1 MQQIIKPVAG
11 IFTYALGVGLI
22 GLLPALPSTLIIVII
37 GILSL
42 ILTVRTLF
50 SSRGLWPIATILLGA
65 SLGLFYGK
73 WLQATALPAE
83 CECRPLVIEGKVVS
97 LPIITS
103 KFSRFEFH
111 VTNGEFRKVVRKVR
125 LSWFAAPTME
135 ADQHWRLKVK
145 LRKPHG
151 FASLGTFDFEAWAA
165 REGIQGIGYVISGE
179 LLSPPGN
186 MTSLRQWLYNW
197 LESSALP
204 QTKGILKALLVGEK
218 SGITTEQWQRLN
230 ATGTTH
236 LVVISGLHIGLMA
249 LIGYWLT
256 LLLGRLGALP
266 LQSVPLPR
274 IAACVSLLLSVLYGS
289 LAGFGVPV
297 QRALVMT
304 IVAIVGPLVGMR
316 PSPLTLL
323 VVALAVVLTI
333 DPLAMTGS
341 GFWYSFMAV
350 AALVYG
356 MSGRYGYVS
365 QLKKL
370 LKPQWIVFCV
380 LTPLLFFNDQPV
392 SLFSVLINLFAIPFI
407 GLVIVPLLLISS
419 GFAGISYHISSAGLA
434 IIDQLLR
441 VFFHVLGYFSDFLMI
456 LPASSCPT
464 TLTVLLAVTGG
475 FLLISPL
482 PPSLKILSPFFI
494 LPWLLPV
501 DNNPEYGQAHVTVLD
516 VGQGLAVLV
525 RTHKHTLVYD
535 TGDAF
540 SETFNAA
547 ERVIMPYLR
556 QSGVSILDRIMISHG
571 DKDHSGGLGPLL
583 KRYDCSLISCGT
595 SIPGIKSPISQCT
608 KGQCWKWDGVD
619 FQVLA
624 GGGCWKKSN
633 DRSCVLKVT
642 AGKESM
648 LLTGDIS
655 NRVEAQLI
663 ASGQPLQSA
672 VLLAPHHGSYS
683 SSSTAFLRAVN
694 PKAVLFSS
702 GYNNKFGHPDKR
714 TVERVLSQGASS
726 WNTAL
731 HGSLSVVLG
740 SGSCNVSSYRC
751 NHRKYWWHEGL

>member
-1 MQQIIKPVAG
+1 MP
-11 IFTYALGVGLI
+11 T
-22 GLLPALPSTLIIVII
+22 LPSTLVIVII
-37 GILSL
+37 GILSF
-42 ILTVRTLF
+42 ILTIITLF
-50 SSRGLWPIATILLGA
+50 SLRNLWPVATILLGA
-65 SLGLFYGK
+65 SLGLCYGK
-73 WLQATALPAE
+73 WLQVTALPVE
-83 CECRPLVIEGKVVS
+83 CEGRSLFIEGKVVS
-97 LPIITS
+97 LPVMTPEL
-103 KFSRFEFH
+103 SRFEFN
-111 VTNGEFRKVVRKVR
+111 VTDGEFRKVVRKVR

-135 ADQHWRLKVK
+135 AGQHWRLKVK

-165 REGIQGIGYVISGE
+165 REGIQATGYVLSGE
-179 LLSPPGN
+179 LLSPSGN
-186 MTSLRQWLYNW
+186 MKSLRQWLYNW

-204 QTKGILKALLVGEK
+204 QSKGVLKALLVGEK

-256 LLLGRLGALP
+256 LLFGRLGVLP

-274 IAACVSLLLSVLYGS
+274 IAACFSLLLAVLYGS

-350 AALVYG
+350 AALIYG
-356 MSGRYGYVS
+356 MSGRYGS
-365 QLKKL
+365 ASKLKKL
-370 LKPQWIVFCV
+370 LKPQWIVFCI

-407 GLVIVPLLLISS
+407 GLMIVPLLLISA
-419 GFAGISYHISSAGLA
+419 GFAGLSSYISSAGLA
-434 IIDQLLR
+434 ILDQLLR
-441 VFFHVLGYFSDFLMI
+441 VFFQVLEYFSDFLMI

-464 TLTVLLAVTGG
+464 VLTVLLAVIGG

-482 PPSLKILSPFFI
+482 PLSLKMLSPCFI
-494 LPWLLPV
+494 LPWLFPAA
-501 DNNPEYGQAHVTVLD
+501 NNPDYGQAHVTILD

-525 RTHKHTLVYD
+525 RTHNHTLVYD

-540 SETFNAA
+540 SKTFNAA

-556 QSGVSILDRIMISHG
+556 QSGVSVLDRIMISHG

-583 KRYDCSLISCGT
+583 NRYDCSLISCGT
-595 SIPGIKSPISQCT
+595 RIPGIKSPISQCAR
-608 KGQCWKWDGVD
+608 GQRWQWDAVD

-642 AGKESM
+642 AGNESI

-655 NRVEAQLI
+655 HRVEAQLI
-663 ASGQPLQSA
+663 ASGQPLQA
-672 VLLAPHHGSYS
+672 TVLLAPHHGSHYS
-683 SSSTAFLRAVN
+683 SSTEFLRAVN
-694 PKAVLFSS
+694 PKEVLFSS
-702 GYNNKFGHPDKR
+702 GYNNKFGHPAKK
-714 TVERVLSQGASS
+714 TVERVSYQGANS

-731 HGSLSVVLG
+731 HGSLSVLLG
-740 SGSCNVSSYRC
+740 SGSCNISAYRY
-751 NHRKYWWHEGL
+751 NHRRYWWSEVL